1 MFVYVGEVLH
11 ASPAAVST
19 GLSLLA
25 PFLLGV
31 PGARAL
37 ASPRSAAFLAAVC
50 DRPTEA
56 EEFSFSPFS
65 VLRVW
70 LLSVPDHIHDAVHPS
85 CFWAVLASLR
95 LSPGPLVGCGALVR
109 RASGLVRFLPPA
121 LPSVP
126 AAAGGGTEPAHGGR
140 PQVPTVG
147 ASRPAAASAR
157 PAGAPLQRAG
167 RGLPGPH

>member
-1 MFVYVGEVLH
+1 MFVYVGEVLR

-31 PGARAL
+31 LGARAL

-70 LLSVPDHIHDAVHPS
+70 LLSVPDHIHDAVPS
-85 CFWAVLASLR
+85 LLFLGRSRFLVPLARPAGRMRCPCAES
-95 LSPGPLVGCGALVR
+95 VR
-109 RASGLVRFLPPA
+109 ACPLPPA
-121 LPSVP
+121 R
-126 AAAGGGTEPAHGGR
+126 AAFCSGRSRWRHRACTRR

-167 RGLPGPH
+167 RGLRGPR